1 VKLHSR
7 IFGWKQV
14 WFEFSEEFNA
24 QIDDP
29 NPDSSTSKLTMSMP
43 IDGTDWELLYTMVP
57 GDDKLKSEQH
67 TTVET
72 NIIGTDDF
80 KFALY
85 PESWYHG
92 LHKLL
97 GVQDIVVGHEDFDK
111 AFMIKGSDEA
121 KVKALFD
128 DAVLR
133 KLFLDEPQM
142 QYWVSVEHQES
153 MPTRKSLREGQ
164 SKLLSL
170 RVKGAVDDFER
181 LKTFYKLKHRI
192 LAQLTRL
199 GVCQATTKS

>member
-1 VKLHSR
+1 MKLHSR

-43 IDGTDWELLYTMVP
+43 VDGTDWELLYTMVP
-57 GDDKLKSEQH
+57 GDDKLKSDQH

-72 NIIGTDDF
+72 SIIGTDDF

-92 LHKLL
+92 LTKLL

-133 KLFLDEPQM
+133 KLFLEEPQM
-142 QYWVSVEHQES
+142 QYWVSVEHQEA
-153 MPTRKSLREGQ
+153 MPTRKALREGQ
-164 SKLLSL
+164 NKLLSL

>member
-1 VKLHSR
+1 MKLHSR

-29 NPDSSTSKLTMSMP
+29 NPDSSQSKLTMSLP
-43 IDGTDWELLYTMVP
+43 IDGTDWELLYTMNP
-57 GDDKLKSEQH
+57 GDKDMKAEH
-67 TTVET
+67 TTVEA
-72 NIIGTDDF
+72 NIVGSTDF

-121 KVKALFD
+121 KVKTLFED
-128 DAVLR
+128 PVLR
-133 KLFLDEPQM
+133 KLFLEDPNL
-142 QYWVSVEHQES
+142 QYWVSVEHSES
-153 MPTRKSLREGQ
+153 APTRRALREGNN
-164 SKLLSL
+164 KLLSL

-181 LKTFYKLKHRI
+181 LKGFYKLKHRI
-192 LAQLTRL
+192 LTQLSRL
-199 GVCQATTKS
+199 GV